1 MLRVRAGCGG
11 WQVGDGVFRVCRL
24 SGLLGSGGELPASV
38 VGEAHGDEA
47 SQIDGG
53 GAVGEP
59 DSVVGDTAIGD
70 ASTGSDEPGQAAFD
84 HRAVLSV
91 VVSEVAVAPG
101 ASGLDEFGVV
111 EAQDEGPAVVAGRAA

>member
-59 DSVVGDTAIGD
+59 ATLA
-70 ASTGSDEPGQAAFD
+70 ASAASI
-84 HRAVLSV
+84 RSIRSA
-91 VVSEVAVAPG
+91 
-101 ASGLDEFGVV
+101 
-111 EAQDEGPAVVAGRAA
+111 